1 MIPLIAL
8 VISIVSLIGS
18 RESTRI
24 AREALEIT
32 QATTKLLLEPKLRI
46 DDYMGKNRPAYLRFF
61 NDGAVPALHVT
72 VQLFQLGYDQNKK
85 AIRVGI
91 SDSPHSFYVASI
103 QPKNSTIMPL
113 DSKILTERHIMSY
126 ADAPKTEYPYYNDIL
141 EVRVRYYREADG
153 KAFGGRKFFF
163 RTQKGEWAREN
174 QSSFPREILAAALKW
189 SSRDFPPFFD
199 LNPLNE

>member
-1 MIPLIAL
+1 M
-8 VISIVSLIGS
+8 
-18 RESTRI
+18 
-24 AREALEIT
+24 
-32 QATTKLLLEPKLRI
+32 
-46 DDYMGKNRPAYLRFF
+46 YLRFF

-141 EVRVRYYREADG
+141 EVRVRYYREADEGFRRAQVFFPHSKGRVGTG
-153 KAFGGRKFFF
+153 KSEFIPEGNSCCG
-163 RTQKGEWAREN
+163 TQMVKPG
-174 QSSFPREILAAALKW
+174 
-189 SSRDFPPFFD
+189 FPPFF
-199 LNPLNE
+199 